1 MAKSPPQDALLDI
14 QQKNKFKEEAEESS
28 LFSFKIG
35 LYKLGCSL
43 LMNGLVHEASEVK
56 FIVYTVFIISDF
68 ALSMFSAIC
77 ILMFMW
83 SGIM

>member
-1 MAKSPPQDALLDI
+1 VGGSIVVSFCLCRSKAKSPPQDVLLSI
-14 QQKNKFKEEAEESS
+14 QQENKFKEEAEESS

-56 FIVYTVFIISDF
+56 FIVYPVGS
-68 ALSMFSAIC
+68 
-77 ILMFMW
+77 
-83 SGIM
+83 